1 MAAIDPALTDDK
13 SPPARPEYADPV
25 EKEPVDVSV
34 AEDVDGPPREE
45 AKLPPLTDPD
55 GELEALEDR
64 SAPVERLLWAEDR
77 EGARVERTYVQKG
90 LSWFGKLELYGL
102 LGEAVKIVLEGD
114 NPLGVGS
121 IVDMARD
128 PRKMVADL
136 LGDMPGAAD
145 APDMEGD
152 SDPELEAGKVLAA
165 FAKVVAIS
173 PDLLKQ
179 AYCVALAIPKTHR
192 TWAVEWAFPNMDD
205 EMGQDLLHT
214 FVDQN
219 WGVMEDFFGRELPK
233 IMKRIVK
240 ARRASAG
247 PR

>member
-1 MAAIDPALTDDK
+1 MAAIDPALTDDR
-13 SPPARPEYADPV
+13 PPAQPEYADPV
-25 EKEPVDVSV
+25 DGKHVDAPIGEGS
-34 AEDVDGPPREE
+34 AGPDRDE
-45 AKLPPLTDPD
+45 ATLPPLTDPD

-77 EGARVERTYVQKG
+77 EGARVERIYMQKG

-102 LGEAVKIVLEGD
+102 LGEAIKIVLEGE

-128 PRKMVADL
+128 PRKMVSDL

-179 AYCVALAIPKTHR
+179 AYCVVLAIPKTHR

-205 EMGQDLLHT
+205 EMGQDVLHT

-219 WGVMEDFFGRELPK
+219 WGVMEDFFARELPR

-240 ARRASAG
+240 ARQASAG